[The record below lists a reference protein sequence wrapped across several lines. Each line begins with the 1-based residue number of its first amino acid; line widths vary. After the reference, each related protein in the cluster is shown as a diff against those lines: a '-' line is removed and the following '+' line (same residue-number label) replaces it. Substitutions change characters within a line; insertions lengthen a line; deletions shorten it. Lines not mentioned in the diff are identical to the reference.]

1 MRNGFTVDEL
11 TRPARW
17 EAFVSSMRGHEVLAT
32 RIPVLDGRV
41 SIDGEGQVP
50 ERADLSFTPEY
61 KPVSP
66 FSPLAAYG
74 QELFLTITVTIA
86 GRSVDYEIGAFLV
99 DSWEEQTDG
108 TIKVAGVGLLQRV
121 ADDPAALPSS
131 PVPGSTL
138 RVEASR
144 LAHPV
149 PVVLDHGV
157 EDVALPRGLAW
168 GTDRLDALADL
179 IASHGL
185 RGVVRNDRQLHL
197 VRTVTGAAADRS
209 YSGRDLAVS
218 LLGRGDHARANV
230 VSVVSREKD
239 GEEETITVG
248 TSEASFEPYAPAT
261 YGRVHRVEEVEAVHN
276 TAMLNDRAA
285 RFLLEETA
293 ATQVRT
299 VEVVADPAIELW
311 DTVSVAVNGEQIAG
325 RVRAV
330 DMPLDGGV
338 MRLDMEE
345 DI

>member
-1 MRNGFTVDEL
+1 MRNGFTVEEL

-17 EAFVSSMRGHEVLAT
+17 EAHVSSMRGREVLAT

-74 QELFLTITVTIA
+74 QELFLTITVTIG
-86 GRSVDYEIGAFLV
+86 GRSVDYEIGAFLI

-108 TIKVAGVGLLQRV
+108 TIKVTGVGLLQRV

-149 PVVLDHGV
+149 PVMLDHGV
-157 EDVALPRGLAW
+157 EDVSLPRGLAW

-185 RGVVRNDRQLHL
+185 RGAVRNDRQLHL
-197 VRTVTGAAADRS
+197 MRTVTGAAATISNIIVCRWGMGALGAS
-209 YSGRDLAVS
+209 TDLNSRMAWLQAGLDGPMYDATVENLTHS
-218 LLGRGDHARANV
+218 WQMLGLI
-230 VSVVSREKD
+230 SVVCL
-239 GEEETITVG
+239 V
-248 TSEASFEPYAPAT
+248 
-261 YGRVHRVEEVEAVHN
+261 
-276 TAMLNDRAA
+276 AA
-285 RFLLEETA
+285 WLVL
-293 ATQVRT
+293 
-299 VEVVADPAIELW
+299 
-311 DTVSVAVNGEQIAG
+311 QIAFDKKK
-325 RVRAV
+325 A
-330 DMPLDGGV
+330 
-338 MRLDMEE
+338 
-345 DI
+345 